1 MAMIVPV
8 MVVLMV
14 MVVIVALR
22 ARTAVP
28 AMLAFGRMV
37 SPQMIVF
44 FHSAHL
50 TSLAQG
56 SA

>member
-1 MAMIVPV
+1 MAMR
-8 MVVLMV
+8 VLMV
-14 MVVIVALR
+14 MRVA
-22 ARTAVP
+22 AAVLP
-28 AMLAFGRMV
+28 VLAFGRMAMA
-37 SPQMIVF
+37 SMIVS